1 MPQLD
6 LYIWFNSVANLT
18 SFFFVFYFFFI
29 EFLLVNIVR
38 VYYMKWGLLDLVQ
51 FAIKYVPKLN
61 YVLDNGLFANVY
73 IYFFSKKSILLKT
86 YNQLIA
92 IYVKMLKLFICAFL
106 TVNYCINELFFKQY
120 DFNILKGSL
129 YLSLFLKI

>member
-38 VYYMKWGLLDLVQ
+38 VYYIKWGLLDFIQ
-51 FAIKYVPKLN
+51 YAMKYVPKLN
-61 YVLDNGLFANVY
+61 YVLDNGLFASIY
-73 IYFFSKKSILLKT
+73 IYFFSKKSVLLKT
-86 YNQLIA
+86 YNQLFA
-92 IYVKMLKLFICAFL
+92 IYIKTLKLSVCVFL
-106 TVNYCINELFFKQY
+106 INYYCVNEFFFKQY
-120 DFNILKGSL
+120 DFNVFKGSL
-129 YLSLFLKI
+129 YLTLSLKN

>member
-38 VYYMKWGLLDLVQ
+38 VYYIKWGFVDLVQ
-51 FAIKYVPKLN
+51 YTMKYTPKLN
-61 YVLDNGLFANVY
+61 YVLDNGLFANIY
-73 IYFFSKKSILLKT
+73 IFFFSKKSILLKT
-86 YNQLIA
+86 YNQLLA
-92 IYVKMLKLFICAFL
+92 IYIKTLKIFVSTFL
-106 TVNYCINELFFKQY
+106 IMNYCVTDFFFKQY
-120 DFNILKGSL
+120 DFNILKGAVYL
-129 YLSLFLKI
+129 NLSLKS